1 MSKTVLVVEDDN
13 LTRKSLVNL
22 LIEKGLVVHEA
33 VNGKAGLEQA
43 LATHPDLIVADV
55 RMPEM
60 DGITMIGEMRKDE
73 WGKNVPVIVLT
84 TDETTTTVNEALKAG
99 VTVYLPK
106 MTLDGQAIADQ
117 VALAVGD

>member
-22 LIEKGLVVHEA
+22 LLERGLVVHEA
-33 VNGKAGLEQA
+33 VNGKVGLQQA
-43 LATHPDLIVADV
+43 LAKHPNLIVADV

-60 DGITMIGEMRKDE
+60 DGLTMIKEIRKDE
-73 WGKNVPVIVLT
+73 WGKTVPVIVLT

-99 VTVYLPK
+99 ITVYLPK
-106 MTLDGQAIADQ
+106 MTLDPGTIADQ
-117 VALAVGD
+117 VVTALG

>member
-22 LIEKGLVVHEA
+22 LIEKGLTVHEA
-33 VNGKAGLEQA
+33 VNGKVGLEQA
-43 LATHPDLIVADV
+43 LASHPDLIVTDI

-60 DGITMIGEMRKDE
+60 DGVTMIEEVRKDE
-73 WGKNVPVIVLT
+73 WGKNVPIIVLT

-99 VTVYLPK
+99 ITVYLPK
-106 MTLDGQAIADQ
+106 MTLDPGTIADQ
-117 VALAVGD
+117 VVTALG

>member
-13 LTRKSLVNL
+13 LARKSLVTL

-33 VNGKAGLEQA
+33 VNGKVGLELA
-43 LATHPDLIVADV
+43 LAKKPDLVLTDI

-60 DGITMIGEMRKDE
+60 DGIAMIEEIRKDE
-73 WGKNVPVIVLT
+73 WGKDVPVIVLT

-99 VTVYLPK
+99 ITVYLPK
-106 MTLDGQAIADQ
+106 MTLDPGTIADQ
-117 VALAVGD
+117 VVTALG